1 MLSLKPKRF
10 NFLFSFSLVVTVCFL
25 LVPRATTLP
34 LCFYSLSQR
43 GTHYT
48 LLTPVTIEKGKWGVR
63 WDLALLVALP
73 CLATT
78 SHCLPTTG
86 HCHTESVGHG
96 MLLLLCFTPP
106 LPSLHP
112 KIGSSSLFLT
122 HLIHPGHNLV
132 ALLICSP
139 FLGFED

>member
-1 MLSLKPKRF
+1 MLSLKPNRF
-10 NFLFSFSLVVTVCFL
+10 IFLFSFFLVVTVCFL

-43 GTHYT
+43 GTHYM
-48 LLTPVTIEKGKWGVR
+48 LLTPVTIEKGKWGGGGGGEMGSCITCC
-63 WDLALLVALP
+63 LALP
-73 CLATT
+73 PLATACPPLVT
-78 SHCLPTTG
+78 ATL
-86 HCHTESVGHG
+86 SVGHG

-122 HLIHPGHNLV
+122 HLIHPV
-132 ALLICSP
+132 TTWLLS
-139 FLGFED
+139 